1 MVTIFDQIAIKVK
14 QEPGRKQNFAAD
26 QRKSGWN
33 GNFCELTPETVQ
45 WNQWRQNVC
54 KIVWKFW
61 LSGWAWLTE
70 NKTLSFFTLTE
81 LSTRETDGAAK
92 TNVTGKV
99 PAARWVCS
107 QLSDHST
114 SFLTTSVISLKRAH
128 CDWREMWWAPHNVED
143 RSSPEKQS
151 CWQSSWQLE
160 LWLTWGFL
168 LFPGN
173 LNDSS
178 FHLSVD
184 SSTSSPT
191 VCHGRRFSSDSSF
204 RSVATDDSDQISV
217 FDDALSPGPFSAA
230 SSTDDSCFF
239 PRDFSTQEGSR
250 WSLNSRLHHQSVVR
264 SSSSSFAG
272 SSSSL
277 SPSWEETRT
286 SSLFGTLPRKSRK
299 TNMRK
304 HIFKLIPGLQRSVEE
319 EETGANTQWPVDL
332 MINELKWWLKWWT
345 FFWKRFSSFPSTHWV
360 LVAFT
365 AREEKR
371 WLRKLTNQAK
381 SNSQSKTDGGG
392 SWTPVS
398 SSCWRYSN
406 RTISWHVTTEAKHTT
421 SLNK

>member
-1 MVTIFDQIAIKVK
+1 MQSTMNSNGLQHQSSQDRCILDNVRRKKTSLWSRRSLRGNSDRQQTNTSSLPRGCKPKPCRSNSLVDYYDPQRTTIILEKQDNETFGFELQTYGLQLKNSTTVEMYTFVHKVQTDSAAESAGLTTGDVIVTINGASVEGSSHQQILGLIKDSANSLKLETVCGSVVK
-14 QEPGRKQNFAAD
+14 QI
-26 QRKSGWN
+26 
-33 GNFCELTPETVQ
+33 ELEKKMKLLKNSLHEKLMELQ
-45 WNQWRQNVC
+45 
-54 KIVWKFW
+54 K
-61 LSGWAWLTE
+61 LT
-70 NKTLSFFTLTE
+70 L
-81 LSTRETDGAAK
+81 
-92 TNVTGKV
+92 
-99 PAARWVCS
+99 
-107 QLSDHST
+107 Q
-114 SFLTTSVISLKRAH
+114 
-128 CDWREMWWAPHNVED
+128 
-143 RSSPEKQS
+143 EK
-151 CWQSSWQLE
+151 C
-160 LWLTWGFL
+160 L
-168 LFPGN
+168 LRGN

-319 EETGANTQWPVDL
+319 EETGANTQ
-332 MINELKWWLKWWT
+332 
-345 FFWKRFSSFPSTHWV
+345 
-360 LVAFT
+360 
-365 AREEKR
+365 
-371 WLRKLTNQAK
+371 
-381 SNSQSKTDGGG
+381 
-392 SWTPVS
+392 
-398 SSCWRYSN
+398 
-406 RTISWHVTTEAKHTT
+406 
-421 SLNK
+421 